1 MPRFWISKYLTG
13 NKEEKMKED
22 LLKFIPEF
30 NLIKNIDLKERV
42 LKVWEIALKAGNWE
56 VKELQR
62 MPFTLLIEPCPCSM
76 IEHIRGVVNVS
87 VNAAEALRSIY
98 EDKVKINEDYL
109 VAGALL
115 HDIGK
120 LVEYKEE
127 KGKFI
132 QSNLGKLV
140 RHPISGV
147 GLCYSQG
154 IPEEVMHIIASHS
167 WEGDRSKR
175 TPEAIIVHHADF
187 TNFEQFK

>member
-1 MPRFWISKYLTG
+1 
-13 NKEEKMKED
+13 MKED
-22 LLKFIPEF
+22 LLKSIPEF
-30 NLIKNIDLKERV
+30 NLIKDSDLKEKV
-42 LKVWEIALKAGNWE
+42 LKVWDIALTTGGWK
-56 VKELQR
+56 VSDLQR
-62 MPFTLLIEPCPCSM
+62 MPFTLLIDSCPCSI

-87 VNAAEALRSIY
+87 IGAAKALQSIY
-98 EDKVKINEDYL
+98 KNKVKINEDYL

-127 KGKFI
+127 NRKFV

-167 WEGDRSKR
+167 WEGDRSER

>member
-1 MPRFWISKYLTG
+1 MG
-13 NKEEKMKED
+13 ED

-30 NLIKNIDLKERV
+30 SLIKDLNLKEKV
-42 LKVWEIALKAGNWE
+42 LKVWEVALTAGGWE
-56 VKELQR
+56 IKDLQR
-62 MPFTLLIEPCPCSM
+62 MPFTLLIDPCPCNM

-87 VNAAEALRSIY
+87 LNTAMALQNIY
-98 EDKVKINEDYL
+98 VDKVKINEDYL

-120 LVEYKEE
+120 LVEYKE
-127 KGKFI
+127 KNGKFI
-132 QSNLGKLV
+132 QSSLGKLV

-154 IPEEVMHIIASHS
+154 ISEEIMHIIASHS

-187 TNFEQFK
+187 INFEQFK

>member
-1 MPRFWISKYLTG
+1 MR
-13 NKEEKMKED
+13 ED

-30 NLIKNIDLKERV
+30 NLIKDPDLKEKV
-42 LKVWEIALKAGNWE
+42 LKVWKIALTAGGWGM
-56 VKELQR
+56 KDLQR
-62 MPFTLLIEPCPCSM
+62 MPFTLLIDPCPCNM

-87 VNAAEALRSIY
+87 VKAAEALQSIY
-98 EDKVKINEDYL
+98 KDKVKINENYL

-120 LVEYKEE
+120 LVEYRE
-127 KGKFI
+127 KNGKFI

-147 GLCYSQG
+147 GLCYGQD

>member
-1 MPRFWISKYLTG
+1 
-13 NKEEKMKED
+13 MKKD

-30 NLIKNIDLKERV
+30 NLIKDSDLKEKV
-42 LKVWEIALKAGNWE
+42 LKVWEIALAAGGWE
-56 VKELQR
+56 VRDLQR
-62 MPFTLLIEPCPCSM
+62 IPFTLLIDPCPCSM

-115 HDIGK
+115 HDI
-120 LVEYKEE
+120 
-127 KGKFI
+127 
-132 QSNLGKLV
+132 GKLV

>member
-1 MPRFWISKYLTG
+1 MR
-13 NKEEKMKED
+13 ED
-22 LLKFIPEF
+22 LLKYIPEF
-30 NLIKNIDLKERV
+30 NLIKDSDLKEKV
-42 LKVWEIALKAGNWE
+42 LKAWEVALTAGGWEIKD
-56 VKELQR
+56 LQR
-62 MPFTLLIEPCPCSM
+62 MPFTLLIDPCPCNM

-87 VNAAEALRSIY
+87 VNAAEALQNIY

-120 LVEYKEE
+120 LVEYKE
-127 KGKFI
+127 KNGKFI
-132 QSNLGKLV
+132 QSSLGKLV

-154 IPEEVMHIIASHS
+154 ISEEVMHIIASHS
-167 WEGDRSKR
+167 WEGDRSRR

-187 TNFEQFK
+187 INFEQFK

>member
-1 MPRFWISKYLTG
+1 MR
-13 NKEEKMKED
+13 ED
-22 LLKFIPEF
+22 LLKYIPEF
-30 NLIKNIDLKERV
+30 NLIKDSDLKEKV
-42 LKVWEIALKAGNWE
+42 LKAWE
-56 VKELQR
+56 VALTAGGWGIKDLQR
-62 MPFTLLIEPCPCSM
+62 MPFTLLIDPCPCNM

-87 VNAAEALRSIY
+87 VNAAEALQNIY
-98 EDKVKINEDYL
+98 EDKVKINEDCL

-127 KGKFI
+127 NGKFI
-132 QSNLGKLV
+132 QSSLGKLV

-154 IPEEVMHIIASHS
+154 ISEEVMHIIASHS
-167 WEGDRSKR
+167 WEGDRSRR

-187 TNFEQFK
+187 INFEQFK

>member
-1 MPRFWISKYLTG
+1 
-13 NKEEKMKED
+13 MKED
-22 LLKFIPEF
+22 LLKSIPEF
-30 NLIKNIDLKERV
+30 NLIKDSDLKEKV
-42 LKVWEIALKAGNWE
+42 LKVWDIALTAGGWE
-56 VKELQR
+56 VSDLQR
-62 MPFTLLIEPCPCSM
+62 MPFTLLIEPCPCNM
-76 IEHIRGVVNVS
+76 IEHIRGVVNVAIG
-87 VNAAEALRSIY
+87 AAKALKAIY
-98 EDKVKINEDYL
+98 RDKVKINMDYL
-109 VAGALL
+109 ISGALL

-127 KGKFI
+127 NGEFS
-132 QSNLGKLV
+132 QSKLGTLL

-187 TNFEQFK
+187 INFEQFK

>member
-1 MPRFWISKYLTG
+1 
-13 NKEEKMKED
+13 MKED

-30 NLIKNIDLKERV
+30 NLIEDSDLKEKV
-42 LKVWEIALKAGNWE
+42 LKVWDIALAAGGWE
-56 VKELQR
+56 VSDLQR
-62 MPFTLLIEPCPCSM
+62 MPFTLLIDTCPCNM

-87 VNAAEALRSIY
+87 IGAAKALQNVY
-98 EDKVKINEDYL
+98 KGKVKINEDYL
-109 VAGALL
+109 IAGALL

-127 KGKFI
+127 NGKYI
-132 QSNLGKLV
+132 QSNLGRLV

-147 GLCYSQG
+147 GLCYSQE
-154 IPEEVMHIIASHS
+154 IPEEIMHIIASHS

-187 TNFEQFK
+187 INFEQFK

>member
-1 MPRFWISKYLTG
+1 
-13 NKEEKMKED
+13 MKED
-22 LLKFIPEF
+22 LLKYIPEF
-30 NLIKNIDLKERV
+30 NLIKDLDLREKV
-42 LKVWEIALKAGNWE
+42 LKVWEIALRAGDWE
-56 VKELQR
+56 IKDLQR
-62 MPFTLLIEPCPCSM
+62 MPFTLLIDPCPANM

-98 EDKVKINEDYL
+98 KDKVKINEDYL

-120 LVEYKEE
+120 FVEYRE
-127 KGKFI
+127 KNGKFVP
-132 QSNLGKLV
+132 SNLGKLV

-147 GLCYSQG
+147 GLCYNQN

-167 WEGDRSKR
+167 WEGDHSKR

>member
-1 MPRFWISKYLTG
+1 
-13 NKEEKMKED
+13 MKED

-30 NLIKNIDLKERV
+30 NLIKDSDLKEKV
-42 LKVWEIALKAGNWE
+42 LKVWNIALAAGGWE
-56 VKELQR
+56 VSNLQR
-62 MPFTLLIEPCPCSM
+62 MPFTLLIDPCPCSI

-87 VNAAEALRSIY
+87 IGAAKALQNVY
-98 EDKVKINEDYL
+98 KGKVKINEDYL
-109 VAGALL
+109 IAGALL

-127 KGKFI
+127 NGKFI

-147 GLCYSQG
+147 GLCYSQE
-154 IPEEVMHIIASHS
+154 IPEEIMHTIASHS
-167 WEGDRSKR
+167 WEGDRSRR

>member
-1 MPRFWISKYLTG
+1 MR
-13 NKEEKMKED
+13 EE
-22 LLKFIPEF
+22 LLELIPEF
-30 NLIKNIDLKERV
+30 NLIEDSDLKEKT
-42 LKVWEIALKAGNWE
+42 LKVWEITLKAGGWE
-56 VKELQR
+56 LKDLQR
-62 MPFTLLIEPCPCSM
+62 IPFTLLIEPCPCSM
-76 IEHIRGVVNVS
+76 LEHIRGVTRVCIE
-87 VNAAEALRSIY
+87 AEKALRSIY
-98 EDKVKINEDYL
+98 KNKLKINRDYL
-109 VAGALL
+109 IAGALL

-132 QSNLGKLV
+132 KSKSGTLL

-147 GLCYSQG
+147 GLCYNQG

-187 TNFEQFK
+187 INFEQFK

>member
-1 MPRFWISKYLTG
+1 M
-13 NKEEKMKED
+13 KEE
-22 LLKFIPEF
+22 LLKLIPEF
-30 NLIKNIDLKERV
+30 NLIEDSELKEKT
-42 LKVWEIALKAGNWE
+42 LKVWEIALKAGGWE
-56 VKELQR
+56 VKDLQR

-76 IEHIRGVVNVS
+76 LEHIRGVTRVCIE
-87 VNAAEALRSIY
+87 AEEALKSIY
-98 EDKVKINEDYL
+98 KDKVKINRDYL
-109 VAGALL
+109 IAGALL

-127 KGKFI
+127 KGKFT
-132 QSNLGKLV
+132 QSKCGTLL

-175 TPEAIIVHHADF
+175 TPEAVIVHHADF
-187 TNFEQFK
+187 INFEQFK

>member
-1 MPRFWISKYLTG
+1 MR
-13 NKEEKMKED
+13 ED
-22 LLKFIPEF
+22 LLEFIPEF
-30 NLIKNIDLKERV
+30 NLIKDSDLKEKV
-42 LKVWEIALKAGNWE
+42 LKVWDIALAAGGWE
-56 VKELQR
+56 VSDLQR
-62 MPFTLLIEPCPCSM
+62 MPFTLLIEPCPCNM

-87 VNAAEALRSIY
+87 VNAAKALQSIY
-98 EDKVKINEDYL
+98 KGKVKINEDYL
-109 VAGALL
+109 IVGALL

-127 KGKFI
+127 NGKFS
-132 QSNLGKLV
+132 QSKLGKLV

-147 GLCYSQG
+147 GLCYGQG

>member
-1 MPRFWISKYLTG
+1 MR
-13 NKEEKMKED
+13 ED

-30 NLIKNIDLKERV
+30 NLIKNSSLKEKV
-42 LKVWEIALKAGNWE
+42 LKVWDIALATGGWE
-56 VKELQR
+56 VSDLQR
-62 MPFTLLIEPCPCSM
+62 MPFTLLIESCPCNM

-87 VNAAEALRSIY
+87 IGAAKALQSIY
-98 EDKVKINEDYL
+98 KDKVKINEDYL
-109 VAGALL
+109 IAGALL

-120 LVEYKEE
+120 LVEYKE
-127 KGKFI
+127 KNGKFI

-147 GLCYSQG
+147 GLCYSQE
-154 IPEEVMHIIASHS
+154 IPEEIMHIIASHS

>member
-1 MPRFWISKYLTG
+1 MR
-13 NKEEKMKED
+13 ED

-30 NLIKNIDLKERV
+30 NLIKDSDLKEKV
-42 LKVWEIALKAGNWE
+42 LKIWNIALAAGGWQ
-56 VKELQR
+56 VSDLQR
-62 MPFTLLIEPCPCSM
+62 MPFTLLIESCPCNM

-87 VNAAEALRSIY
+87 IGAAKALQNVY
-98 EDKVKINEDYL
+98 KGKVKINEDYL
-109 VAGALL
+109 IAGALL

-127 KGKFI
+127 NGKYI
-132 QSNLGKLV
+132 QSNLGRLV
-140 RHPISGV
+140 RHPVSGV
-147 GLCYSQG
+147 GLCYSQE
-154 IPEEVMHIIASHS
+154 IPEEIMHIIASHS

>member
-1 MPRFWISKYLTG
+1 MR
-13 NKEEKMKED
+13 ED

-30 NLIKNIDLKERV
+30 NFIKDSGLKEKV
-42 LKVWEIALKAGNWE
+42 LKVWDIALAAGGWE
-56 VKELQR
+56 VSDLQR
-62 MPFTLLIEPCPCSM
+62 MPFTLLIESCPCNI

-87 VNAAEALRSIY
+87 VKAAEALRSIY

-147 GLCYSQG
+147 GL
-154 IPEEVMHIIASHS
+154 
-167 WEGDRSKR
+167 K
-175 TPEAIIVHHADF
+175 
-187 TNFEQFK
+187 K

>member
-1 MPRFWISKYLTG
+1 
-13 NKEEKMKED
+13 
-22 LLKFIPEF
+22 
-30 NLIKNIDLKERV
+30 
-42 LKVWEIALKAGNWE
+42 
-56 VKELQR
+56 
-62 MPFTLLIEPCPCSM
+62 
-76 IEHIRGVVNVS
+76 
-87 VNAAEALRSIY
+87 
-98 EDKVKINEDYL
+98 
-109 VAGALL
+109 LL

-167 WEGDRSKR
+167 WEGDRSRR
-175 TPEAIIVHHADF
+175 TSEAIIVHHADF
-187 TNFEQFK
+187 INFEQFK

>member
-1 MPRFWISKYLTG
+1 
-13 NKEEKMKED
+13 MKED

-30 NLIKNIDLKERV
+30 NLIEDSDLKEKV
-42 LKVWEIALKAGNWE
+42 LKVWDIALTAGGWK
-56 VKELQR
+56 VSDLQR
-62 MPFTLLIEPCPCSM
+62 MPFTLLIDTCPCNM

-87 VNAAEALRSIY
+87 IGAAKALQNVY
-98 EDKVKINEDYL
+98 KGKVKINEDYL
-109 VAGALL
+109 IAGALL

-127 KGKFI
+127 NGKYI
-132 QSNLGKLV
+132 QSNLGRLV
-140 RHPISGV
+140 RHPVSGV
-147 GLCYSQG
+147 GLCYSQE
-154 IPEEVMHIIASHS
+154 IPEEIMHIIASHS